1 MKIEVKQDVVTGY
14 WHVFLDGVDSMKAKR
29 LLTVT
34 KTLAK
39 FVKGHPELDQES

>member
-1 MKIEVKQDVVTGY
+1 MKIEIKQDNVTGY
-14 WHVFLDGVDSMKAKR
+14 WHVFIDDVDTMKAKR

-39 FVKGHPELDQES
+39 FVKGHPELDKEK